1 VGEGFKNVQEWR
13 EFTPY
18 VTKVAIRPFFSVPW
32 LTPRRA
38 IDVAGRDG
46 REKAGGDG
54 GERPKER
61 IWTTA
66 ATTDATK
73 VTTTMQPM
81 TKECKFC
88 SKKDA
93 GKKCGNCMSVWYCSR
108 ECQAK
113 DWSEHKKVC
122 GLKEARIG

>member
-1 VGEGFKNVQEWR
+1 VGEGFKNVREWK

-18 VTKVAIRPFFSVPW
+18 VTKVAIGPFFLVPG
-32 LTPRRA
+32 LTPRLA

-46 REKAGGDG
+46 GEKA
-54 GERPKER
+54 KER
-61 IWTTA
+61 TRTTA
-66 ATTDATK
+66 APTTDATK
-73 VTTTMQPM
+73 ATTTTKPM
-81 TKECKFC
+81 TKECKFS
-88 SKKDA
+88 SKKD
-93 GKKCGNCMSVWYCSR
+93 GVKKCGKCMSVSYCSR